1 LKYLQEILHISIPNK
16 MSKYPTRKLGNSGVN
31 VSASNPLLSYS
42 DNIVGF
48 GAMGM
53 SAFYG
58 PTKAEEEN
66 FKVLTRAADMGVTFW
81 DTADVYGNGHNE
93 GN

>member
-1 LKYLQEILHISIPNK
+1 
-16 MSKYPTRKLGNSGVN
+16 
-31 VSASNPLLSYS
+31 
-42 DNIVGF
+42 
-48 GAMGM
+48 M

-58 PTKAEEEN
+58 PTKTAEEN

-93 GN
+93 GTSSSIPPFASFPGVL